1 MDDAGEKRRN
11 SEPLGH
17 VGDPC
22 IMVIFGASGDLA
34 KRKLI
39 PALYNLAKERLL
51 SKAFAVIGFG
61 RRGMSHEEFR
71 DKCSQDIKEFA
82 TGLVDPDLW
91 KWFIQ
96 RLYYVSGDAQDQNAY
111 QRLQNQLAEADKNTV
126 HRGTIFTTL
135 LQNLI
140 YFHKLFSKLVQSRT
154 FT

>member
-1 MDDAGEKRRN
+1 MDGAGEKSRN

-22 IMVIFGASGDLA
+22 IMVIFGASGDLT

-51 SKAFAVIGFG
+51 SKAFAVVGFG

-111 QRLQNQLAEADKNTV
+111 QRLQNQLAEADKKY
-126 HRGTIFTTL
+126 GTQGNYLYYLATEPD
-135 LQNLI
+135 
-140 YFHKLFSKLVQSRT
+140 LFS
-154 FT
+154 

>member
-1 MDDAGEKRRN
+1 MDGAGEKRRN

-82 TGLVDPDLW
+82 TG
-91 KWFIQ
+91 FF
-96 RLYYVSGDAQDQNAY
+96 G
-111 QRLQNQLAEADKNTV
+111 
-126 HRGTIFTTL
+126 
-135 LQNLI
+135 
-140 YFHKLFSKLVQSRT
+140 
-154 FT
+154 